1 MFGKIINGEL
11 IKAPNKIKHKGR
23 VYYNPKDDVYI
34 DAGYYPIIETD
45 IPEELYG
52 KRYKVHYELV
62 EGQIIQTWVEDDSIE
77 EEMVG
82 NIPENVYTLS
92 YKEEVVAR
100 IRAVYS
106 IDDEIAI
113 LRQRDVK
120 PDEFAE
126 YYAFVEQC
134 KAEIKAELEI

>member
-1 MFGKIINGEL
+1 MFGKIINGKL
-11 IKAPNKIKHKGR
+11 NKAPNKIKHNGR

-34 DAGYYPIIETD
+34 DAGYYPIVETD
-45 IPEELYG
+45 VPEELYD
-52 KRYKVHYELV
+52 KRHKAHYELV

-77 EEMVG
+77 EEIVE
-82 NIPENVYTLS
+82 NIPENVYTPS
-92 YKEEVVAR
+92 YKEMVIAR
-100 IRAVYS
+100 IRDVYS

-120 PDEFAE
+120 PDEFEE

-134 KAEIKAELEI
+134 KAEIKAELKI

>member
-34 DAGYYPIIETD
+34 DAGYYPIVETD
-45 IPEELYG
+45 VPEELYD

-77 EEMVG
+77 EEMAEE
-82 NIPENVYTLS
+82 ILENVYTPS
-92 YKEEVVAR
+92 YKEMIVAR
-100 IRAVYS
+100 IREVYS

-113 LRQRDVK
+113 LRQKDVK
-120 PDEFAE
+120 PDEFKE

-134 KAEIKAELEI
+134 KAEVKAELEI